1 MIKFE
6 KFNVVVTVDD
16 GDSFFCT
23 NRYFPTL
30 SEAVEFRDAVANLG
44 TFGVCSLVSGDWVER
59 GNKPQKIERHEL
71 ETLKAGVTV
80 EIFALADGA
89 PVSALETVEL

>member
-6 KFNVVVTVDD
+6 KFNVLITVDD

-23 NRYFPTL
+23 NQYFPTL

-59 GNKPQKIERHEL
+59 GNEPQKIERHEL

-80 EIFALADGA
+80 EIFAVGEGA